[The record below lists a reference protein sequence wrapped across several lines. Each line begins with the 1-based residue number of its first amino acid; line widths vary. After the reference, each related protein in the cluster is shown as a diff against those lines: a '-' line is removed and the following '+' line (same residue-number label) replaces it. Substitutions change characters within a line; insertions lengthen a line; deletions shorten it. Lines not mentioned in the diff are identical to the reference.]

1 MALPVDYRVCTD
13 LILTVEHNGI
23 VSDDDPFIKAEAEI
37 HEPVAAQQLALGVR
51 FERLAGI
58 NGGVREYIIPALDG
72 VRERI
77 EKRELIRECLAELEF
92 ILLKIMYLRGVV
104 PKLVDHV
111 PQQAAF
117 APVDVLHNAVRPA
130 ALCLDEYR
138 RPLIAVAHDG
148 IDILS

>member
-13 LILTVEHNGI
+13 LVLTVEHNGK
-23 VSDDDPFIKAEAEI
+23 VSDDDPFIEAEAEI
-37 HEPVAAQQLALGVR
+37 HKPVAAQHLALGVR
-51 FERLAGI
+51 FERLAGVD
-58 NGGVREYIIPALDG
+58 GGVREYIIPALDG

-117 APVDVLHNAVRPA
+117 APVDVLHDAVRPA

-148 IDILS
+148 VDILP